1 MEAEPNDDPK
11 RPQVVAQSSVVVN
24 GRLEKDGDVDVFA
37 VELRKGQ
44 SLVASLTAYS
54 VLRSPMDGVLQIL
67 SPDGFV
73 LAQDDDFHELDPQI
87 VFPVPKDGRYLVR
100 VFAFPAV
107 PTAAV
112 KFAGGDKFIYRLTLT
127 TGAFADYAFPL
138 AVSRDAPGD
147 LTVVGWNVPN
157 GLRNLNIIPSRGN
170 EPHNGAATLG
180 VGHVADQLAR
190 LVADRQPTVKRL
202 P

>member
-1 MEAEPNDDPK
+1 EPQALPAPN
-11 RPQVVAQSSVVVN
+11 VVVN

-44 SLVASLTAYS
+44 TLVASLTAYS

-87 VFPVPKDGRYLVR
+87 VLTVPKDGRYLVR

-138 AVSRDAPGD
+138 AVSRSAPGD
-147 LTVVGWNVPN
+147 VTLVGWNLPN
-157 GLRNLNIIPSRGN
+157 GLQDLSISARTGSDIATVFHPDLANTAAVRL
-170 EPHNGAATLG
+170 EPHPVVVKSKTNSR
-180 VGHVADQLAR
+180 AR
-190 LVADRQPTVKRL
+190 
-202 P
+202 

>member
-1 MEAEPNDDPK
+1 EPQALPAPN
-11 RPQVVAQSSVVVN
+11 VVVN

-44 SLVASLTAYS
+44 TLVASLTAYS

-138 AVSRDAPGD
+138 ATWRFAPGETRAD
-147 LTVVGWNVPN
+147 LNLVGWNLPD
-157 GLRNLNIIPSRGN
+157 GLQKLSLDPIPGTDL
-170 EPHNGAATLG
+170 ATAS
-180 VGHVADQLAR
+180 HPDLAN
-190 LVADRQPTVKRL
+190 TV
-202 P
+202 